1 MRIDDLHLLPKVR
14 DSGSFVHLQYGHLE
28 QDDRSVC
35 FVNDQ
40 GRVPLPV
47 GALSLILL
55 GPGTTVTHRAVV
67 NVTECGCT
75 LAWSGEEGVRLYST
89 GLGDTRSARRLI
101 RQAECVC
108 DPAQHLAVVRRMYEM
123 RFPEPLP
130 PGLTLQQI
138 RGREGARVRDAY
150 RWWSRETGVPW
161 EGRRYRRG
169 DWADASP
176 VNRALSAAN
185 SCLYGVCHAA
195 IVSAGYGPGMGF
207 VHTGKAL
214 SFVYD
219 VADLY
224 KTETSVPAAF
234 RAVQS
239 GAVDVERVARH
250 ALRDQFHE
258 TRLLGRI
265 VDDLG
270 RLFDLE
276 ADPEATDGDDADADL
291 ARPDG
296 LWDPDGPV
304 SGGRNYADNE
314 AGELVERPEAAG

>member
-14 DSGSFVHLQYGHLE
+14 DSGSFVFLQYGRLE
-28 QDDRSVC
+28 QDGRSLC
-35 FVNDQ
+35 FVNEQ

-47 GALSLILL
+47 GALSLLLL

-67 NVTECGCT
+67 NAAECGCT
-75 LAWSGEEGVRLYST
+75 IAWAGEEGVRLYST
-89 GLGDTRSARRLI
+89 GLGDTRSARQLL
-101 RQAECVC
+101 RQAEWLC
-108 DPAQHLAVVRRMYEM
+108 DPGRRLLVVRRMYEM
-123 RFPEPLP
+123 RFEERLP
-130 PGLTLQQI
+130 PELTLQQI

-150 RWWSRETGVPW
+150 RAWSRETGVPW
-161 EGRRYRRG
+161 EGRRYRRE
-169 DWADASP
+169 DWDRASP

-195 IVSAGYGPGMGF
+195 IVSAGYGPGLGF

-239 GAVDVERVARH
+239 GAVDVERTARH

-258 TRLLGRI
+258 TRLLGRV
-265 VDDLG
+265 VDDLA

-276 ADPEATDGDDADADL
+276 PEERGPEGGDADADL
-291 ARPDG
+291 ARPSG
-296 LWDPDGPV
+296 IWGPDGPV
-304 SGGRNYADNE
+304 PGGRNY
-314 AGELVERPEAAG
+314 GRPEDDVVA

>member
-14 DSGSFVHLQYGHLE
+14 DSGSFVYLQYGRLE

-35 FVNDQ
+35 FVNET
-40 GRVPLPV
+40 GRVPLPI
-47 GALSLILL
+47 GALSLVLL
-55 GPGTTVTHRAVV
+55 GPGTTVTQRAII
-67 NVTECGCT
+67 NAAECGCT
-75 LAWSGEEGVRLYST
+75 VAWAGEEGVRLYAT
-89 GLGDTRSARRLI
+89 GLGDTRSASRLL
-101 RQAECVC
+101 RQAEWLS
-108 DPAQHLAVVRRMYEM
+108 DPDLRLRVVRRMYEM
-123 RFPEPLP
+123 RFSDDLP
-130 PGLTLQQI
+130 AELTLQQI

-150 RWWSRETGVPW
+150 RAWSHETGVPW
-161 EGRRYRRG
+161 EGRRYRRD
-169 DWADASP
+169 DWDRSSP

-195 IVSAGYGPGMGF
+195 IVSAGYGPGLGF

-239 GAVDVERVARH
+239 GAVDVERAARH

-265 VDDLG
+265 VDDLA
-270 RLFDLE
+270 RLFDL
-276 ADPEATDGDDADADL
+276 DPEDGDGMTVVDAGDADL
-291 ARPDG
+291 AKPSSI
-296 LWDPDGPV
+296 WDPDGAVP
-304 SGGRNYADNE
+304 GGRNY
-314 AGELVERPEAAG
+314 GESGGGRDG